1 MNKGSH
7 HPEEEEIS
15 KSRLKQGSLKELRG
29 SDVTVKPNPETAAAN
44 LAINTRSN
52 GPEAES
58 GFQDSLELY
67 K

>member
-7 HPEEEEIS
+7 HPEEEEIN
-15 KSRLKQGSLKELRG
+15 KIRLKQGSLKELRG

-44 LAINTRSN
+44 LTINTRSN
-52 GPEAES
+52 GPESES
-58 GFQDSLELY
+58 GLQDSLGLY